1 MSSLKQYIL
10 AWAGLPFIAIL
21 NGLLREL
28 TYCYVAGEKTG
39 HQISSIL
46 LSLIICFY
54 VIILNSRVTLKN
66 STEAFTVGFVWLILT
81 IAFELLVGFVA
92 GAPFNKQIQDYNILD
107 GNLWV
112 LVLLTVFFAPVLLR
126 RRTLSNIFG

>member
-10 AWAGLPFIAIL
+10 AWAGLPFIAII

-39 HQISSIL
+39 HQISSIF
-46 LSLIICFY
+46 LSIIICFY

-66 STEAFTVGFVWLILT
+66 SAEAFIAGFVWLILT
-81 IAFELLVGFVA
+81 MAFEVLVGFVA
-92 GAPFNKQIQDYNILD
+92 SAPISQQIQNYNVLD

-112 LVLLTVFFAPVLLR
+112 VVLLTVLFAPVLLR